1 MDRKTRKI
9 MTMNRTYQPQSDTD
23 RLYIPRMEGGQGLLS
38 IADCV
43 ETEEQ
48 NLSLY
53 LDQSKVRLLSLSK
66 SERILAKYAGP
77 VPTAKK

>member
-1 MDRKTRKI
+1 
-9 MTMNRTYQPQSDTD
+9 
-23 RLYIPRMEGGQGLLS
+23 MEGGQGLLS
-38 IADCV
+38 IADCA

-66 SERILAKYAGP
+66 SERILAQYRGP